1 MTAIGELLPRFYADV
16 PSDIRRRRI
25 MGQQNRELRMAVIIV
40 LVTSLSYAGCR
51 RASESSSEE
60 LKPRTSAV
68 LVGEM
73 APSFTLEDQRNQ
85 KVTLSSARGTIP
97 IVLVFYRGY
106 W

>member
-1 MTAIGELLPRFYADV
+1 
-16 PSDIRRRRI
+16 
-25 MGQQNRELRMAVIIV
+25 MGQQNRELRMAVIIL
-40 LVTSLSYAGCR
+40 LVASLSYAGCR
-51 RASESSSEE
+51 RTSESSSEE

-68 LVGEM
+68 QVGEV
-73 APSFTLEDQRNQ
+73 APNFTLEDQRNQ

>member
-1 MTAIGELLPRFYADV
+1 MQMCRQTYEDGE
-16 PSDIRRRRI
+16 I

-40 LVTSLSYAGCR
+40 LVASLSYAGCR
-51 RASESSSEE
+51 RASELSSEE

-68 LVGEM
+68 QVGEV
-73 APSFTLEDQRNQ
+73 APNFTLEDQRNQ